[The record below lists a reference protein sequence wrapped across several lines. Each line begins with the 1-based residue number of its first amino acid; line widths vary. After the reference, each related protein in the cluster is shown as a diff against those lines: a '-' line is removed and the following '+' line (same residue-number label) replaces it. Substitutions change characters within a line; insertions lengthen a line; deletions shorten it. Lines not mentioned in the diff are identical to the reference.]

1 MQYPTS
7 LLEKF
12 GSAGAF
18 CEAANAHPDAPDAG
32 SDGRRTLTPAAVYMW
47 RARGRVPHMWRLVV
61 RDLMAPADASGA
73 ARAAHD
79 GCEKTAGAA

>member
-61 RDLMAPADASGA
+61 RDLMAAASATA
-73 ARAAHD
+73 ATPDVSD